1 MRRRIERLCPFFLV
15 PVLSY
20 LPWRSIVENYFA
32 RFLERTGRCILPNYP
47 DCPESL
53 SGEGVGSPESLSGE
67 GVGSPESL
75 LSEGVRSPESLPS
88 EGVGSPES
96 LFSEEVESPES
107 LPSEGV
113 GSPESL
119 FSEEVESPE
128 SIPSEGVGS
137 PESLP
142 SEGVGSPESLFSEE
156 VESPESL
163 PSEGVGS
170 PESLPSE
177 GVGSPESLFS
187 EEVESP
193 ESLPSEGVGSPES
206 LPSGGVGS
214 PESLFS
220 EEVESPESLPSE
232 GVGSPESLPSGG
244 VGSPESLFSEE
255 VESPESLFSEK
266 IEIPESFPSEG
277 VGSPESLFSEEVES
291 PESLPSRAVE
301 RPETLL
307 SGEVKLRVL
316 RSTRSYDVED
326 TDEYYCEYDSTWED
340 PPNKETSGQKSQH
353 WVHQYTSWS
362 QQSHR
367 FNRFKSAAKDMQKYR
382 HDYPEHRSNLYF
394 GWQQQEDMPNLK
406 FYREQIPSSPDGV
419 FIEDFHKKWNR
430 QYLKLERVHSYIQW
444 LFPLQEPGMNNQ
456 AKELTKKEI
465 EAFLQDE
472 TAKKRLVKSYKL
484 MLDFYGIQLSN
495 DTTGEVRRAN
505 NWRDRFDNLDRH
517 THNNLRITRILK
529 CLGTL
534 GFPHYQAPLVR
545 FFLEETL
552 VKGNL
557 YNVKE
562 SVLNYFIFA
571 VIDKQQRREL
581 VKYAYKHYEPKHE
594 FVWCPKKIQMI
605 FSNGE
610 EFSDSRQTMAGH
622 YQHGNYLDDRD
633 VSDNLSIPRNAIVS
647 TAESIQHPVPRLVSP
662 KKYDLAPERAS
673 IRHYEDVPKY
683 VATHSTGHS
692 HTAQGN
698 VKTRSLTKDV
708 LNNQGNEKIES
719 APTKDSEGKNNS
731 VKEPLNKEVSQ
742 SQLKIECSAIEQS
755 TQDPSQSPDKTTE
768 GPAIDPCPK
777 DPYQSPDK
785 TTEGPAIDPCP
796 KDPSQSQVQTTEGP
810 TIELSPHK
818 VPQSK
823 VNIARTRDAPKSC
836 RAKKPRIGE
845 ITKTVSESTS
855 KTPNENPPSTREKQ

>member
-353 WVHQYTSWS
+353 EWVHQYTSWS
-362 QQSHR
+362 QQ
-367 FNRFKSAAKDMQKYR
+367 
-382 HDYPEHRSNLYF
+382 
-394 GWQQQEDMPNLK
+394 
-406 FYREQIPSSPDGV
+406 
-419 FIEDFHKKWNR
+419 
-430 QYLKLERVHSYIQW
+430 
-444 LFPLQEPGMNNQ
+444 
-456 AKELTKKEI
+456 
-465 EAFLQDE
+465 AFLQDE

>member
-1 MRRRIERLCPFFLV
+1 MHRRIERLCPFFLV

-47 DCPESL
+47 D
-53 SGEGVGSPESLSGE
+53 
-67 GVGSPESL
+67 SPESL
-75 LSEGVRSPESLPS
+75 LSEGVRSPESLPIPEVERLEPLPSEGVGSPETFPSGGVGSPESIFSEGVESPESLLSEGVGSPESLPTQEVESLEPLPSEGVGSPESLPSGGVGSPESLFSEKMESPESLPS

-107 LPSEGV
+107 LPTQ
-113 GSPESL
+113 
-119 FSEEVESPE
+119 EVESLEPL
-128 SIPSEGVGS
+128 S
-137 PESLP
+137 
-142 SEGVGSPESLFSEE
+142 
-156 VESPESL
+156 
-163 PSEGVGS
+163 
-170 PESLPSE
+170 
-177 GVGSPESLFS
+177 
-187 EEVESP
+187 
-193 ESLPSEGVGSPES
+193 SEGVGSPES

-220 EEVESPESLPSE
+220 EEVESPESLPTQDVESLEPLSSE
-232 GVGSPESLPSGG
+232 GVGSPESVPSGG

-255 VESPESLFSEK
+255 VESPESLPSGGVGSSESLFSE
-266 IEIPESFPSEG
+266 EVESPESLPSGG

-307 SGEVKLRVL
+307 SGEVKLRVV
-316 RSTRSYDVED
+316 RSARSYDVED

-340 PPNKETSGQKSQH
+340 PPNRETSRQKSQH
-353 WVHQYTSWS
+353 EWVHQYTGWS

-382 HDYPEHRSNLYF
+382 HDYPE
-394 GWQQQEDMPNLK
+394 DMPNLQ

-419 FIEDFHKKWNR
+419 FIEDFHRKWNR

-495 DTTGEVRRAN
+495 DSSGEVRRAN
-505 NWRDRFDNLDRH
+505 NWRDRFDNLNRN

-534 GFPHYQAPLVR
+534 GFPHYQAPLVH

-581 VKYAYKHYEPKHE
+581 VKYAYKHYEPKLE

-610 EFSDSRQTMAGH
+610 ELSDSRQTMAGH
-622 YQHGNYLDDRD
+622 YQHGNSVDDRD
-633 VSDNLSIPRNAIVS
+633 VSDNLSIPRN
-647 TAESIQHPVPRLVSP
+647 
-662 KKYDLAPERAS
+662 
-673 IRHYEDVPKY
+673 
-683 VATHSTGHS
+683 
-692 HTAQGN
+692 
-698 VKTRSLTKDV
+698 
-708 LNNQGNEKIES
+708 
-719 APTKDSEGKNNS
+719 DSEGKNNS
-731 VKEPLNKEVSQ
+731 VKEPLNKEVSRSQ
-742 SQLKIECSAIEQS
+742 SKIECSAIEQS
-755 TQDPSQSPDKTTE
+755 TQEVSQSPVKTTE
-768 GPAIDPCPK
+768 GPA
-777 DPYQSPDK
+777 
-785 TTEGPAIDPCP
+785 
-796 KDPSQSQVQTTEGP
+796 
-810 TIELSPHK
+810 IELSPHK

-823 VNIARTRDAPKSC
+823 VNKARTRDAPKSC

-845 ITKTVSESTS
+845 MTKTVSESTS
-855 KTPNENPPSTREKQ
+855 KTPNKNHPSTTEKQ

>member
-1 MRRRIERLCPFFLV
+1 MRRRFERLCPFFLV

-20 LPWRSIVENYFA
+20 LPWRLIVENSFA
-32 RFLERTGRCILPNYP
+32 WFLERTGRCILPNDP
-47 DCPESL
+47 D
-53 SGEGVGSPESLSGE
+53 SPESF
-67 GVGSPESL
+67 
-75 LSEGVRSPESLPS
+75 PS
-88 EGVGSPES
+88 EGVG
-96 LFSEEVESPES
+96 
-107 LPSEGV
+107 
-113 GSPESL
+113 
-119 FSEEVESPE
+119 
-128 SIPSEGVGS
+128 
-137 PESLP
+137 
-142 SEGVGSPESLFSEE
+142 
-156 VESPESL
+156 SPESL

-177 GVGSPESLFS
+177 GVGSPESLPSGSVRSPESLPS
-187 EEVESP
+187 EGVGSP

-206 LPSGGVGS
+206 LPSGSVGS
-214 PESLFS
+214 PESHFS
-220 EEVESPESLPSE
+220 EEVESPET
-232 GVGSPESLPSGG
+232 
-244 VGSPESLFSEE
+244 
-255 VESPESLFSEK
+255 
-266 IEIPESFPSEG
+266 I
-277 VGSPESLFSEEVES
+277 
-291 PESLPSRAVE
+291 
-301 RPETLL
+301 L
-307 SGEVKLRVL
+307 SGEVELRVL
-316 RSTRSYDVED
+316 RSARSYDVED

-340 PPNKETSGQKSQH
+340 APNKGTSRQKSQH
-353 WVHQYTSWS
+353 EWAHQYTGWS
-362 QQSHR
+362 QKSHR

-382 HDYPEHRSNLYF
+382 HDYPERRSNLYF
-394 GWQQQEDMPNLK
+394 GGQQQDDMPNLQ

-419 FIEDFHKKWNR
+419 FIEDFHNNWNR

-456 AKELTKKEI
+456 AKELTIKEI

-495 DTTGEVRRAN
+495 ETTGNVRRAN
-505 NWRDRFDNLDRH
+505 NWYKRFDNLNRN

-534 GFPHYQAPLVR
+534 GFPHYQAPLVH

-571 VIDKQQRREL
+571 VRDKQQRREL
-581 VKYAYKHYEPKHE
+581 VEYAYKHYEPKHE
-594 FVWCPKKIQMI
+594 FVWCPKKIQMT

-610 EFSDSRQTMAGH
+610 EFSDNKQTMAGH

-633 VSDNLSIPRNAIVS
+633 VSDDLSIPPG
-647 TAESIQHPVPRLVSP
+647 SIRDPVPRLVSP
-662 KKYDLAPERAS
+662 KNCDLAPERAS

-683 VATHSTGHS
+683 VATGSTGHS

-698 VKTRSLTKDV
+698 VKTRSPTKDV

-731 VKEPLNKEVSQ
+731 VKEPLKEVSL
-742 SQLKIECSAIEQS
+742 SQLKTECSAIEQS
-755 TQDPSQSPDKTTE
+755 TQEVSQSPDKTTE
-768 GPAIDPCPK
+768 GQAIDPCPK
-777 DPYQSPDK
+777 DPSQSQVQ
-785 TTEGPAIDPCP
+785 TTEGQAIDPCP

-810 TIELSPHK
+810 AIELSPHK
-818 VPQSK
+818 VPRSK
-823 VNIARTRDAPKSC
+823 VNKARTRDAPKSC
-836 RAKKPRIGE
+836 RAKKPRFGE

-855 KTPNENPPSTREKQ
+855 KTPNKNPPTREKQ

>member
-1 MRRRIERLCPFFLV
+1 MHRRIVRLCPFFLV

-32 RFLERTGRCILPNYP
+32 RFLERTGRCILPNDP
-47 DCPESL
+47 D
-53 SGEGVGSPESLSGE
+53 SPESLSGE

-75 LSEGVRSPESLPS
+75 PIPEVESLESLPS
-88 EGVGSPES
+88 G
-96 LFSEEVESPES
+96 
-107 LPSEGV
+107 
-113 GSPESL
+113 
-119 FSEEVESPE
+119 
-128 SIPSEGVGS
+128 
-137 PESLP
+137 
-142 SEGVGSPESLFSEE
+142 
-156 VESPESL
+156 
-163 PSEGVGS
+163 
-170 PESLPSE
+170 
-177 GVGSPESLFS
+177 
-187 EEVESP
+187 
-193 ESLPSEGVGSPES
+193 GVGSPES

-214 PESLFS
+214 PESL
-220 EEVESPESLPSE
+220 PSG

-244 VGSPESLFSEE
+244 VGSPESL
-255 VESPESLFSEK
+255 
-266 IEIPESFPSEG
+266 PSGG
-277 VGSPESLFSEEVES
+277 VGSPESLPSGGVGS
-291 PESLPSRAVE
+291 PESLPSGGVGSPE
-301 RPETLL
+301 SLPSGGVGSPESLPSGGVGSPESLTSGGVGSPESLPSGGVGSPETLPSGGVGSPETLLSGGVGSPETLLSGGVGSPETLLSGGVGSPETLPSGGVGSPETLL
-307 SGEVKLRVL
+307 SGEVKLRVV
-316 RSTRSYDVED
+316 RSARYDVED

-340 PPNKETSGQKSQH
+340 PPNKETSRQKSQH
-353 WVHQYTSWS
+353 ERVHQYTGWS

-367 FNRFKSAAKDMQKYR
+367 LNRFKSAAKDMQKYR
-382 HDYPEHRSNLYF
+382 HDYPEHRSNLFF
-394 GWQQQEDMPNLK
+394 GWQQQEDMPNLQ

-495 DTTGEVRRAN
+495 DSTGEVRRAN

-534 GFPHYQAPLVR
+534 GFTHYQAPLVH

-610 EFSDSRQTMAGH
+610 ELSDSRQTK
-622 YQHGNYLDDRD
+622 QWQ
-633 VSDNLSIPRNAIVS
+633 AITSMV
-647 TAESIQHPVPRLVSP
+647 
-662 KKYDLAPERAS
+662 
-673 IRHYEDVPKY
+673 
-683 VATHSTGHS
+683 
-692 HTAQGN
+692 
-698 VKTRSLTKDV
+698 
-708 LNNQGNEKIES
+708 
-719 APTKDSEGKNNS
+719 
-731 VKEPLNKEVSQ
+731 
-742 SQLKIECSAIEQS
+742 
-755 TQDPSQSPDKTTE
+755 TT
-768 GPAIDPCPK
+768 
-777 DPYQSPDK
+777 
-785 TTEGPAIDPCP
+785 
-796 KDPSQSQVQTTEGP
+796 
-810 TIELSPHK
+810 
-818 VPQSK
+818 
-823 VNIARTRDAPKSC
+823 
-836 RAKKPRIGE
+836 
-845 ITKTVSESTS
+845 
-855 KTPNENPPSTREKQ
+855 

>member
-32 RFLERTGRCILPNYP
+32 RFLERTGRCILPNDP
-47 DCPESL
+47 DSPESLSGEGVGSPESLSGEGVRSPESL

-75 LSEGVRSPESLPS
+75 LSEGVRSPESLPIQ
-88 EGVGSPES
+88 
-96 LFSEEVESPES
+96 EVESLEP
-107 LPSEGV
+107 
-113 GSPESL
+113 
-119 FSEEVESPE
+119 
-128 SIPSEGVGS
+128 
-137 PESLP
+137 
-142 SEGVGSPESLFSEE
+142 
-156 VESPESL
+156 
-163 PSEGVGS
+163 
-170 PESLPSE
+170 LPSE

-220 EEVESPESLPSE
+220 EEVESPESL
-232 GVGSPESLPSGG
+232 
-244 VGSPESLFSEE
+244 
-255 VESPESLFSEK
+255 FSEK
-266 IEIPESFPSEG
+266 MEIPESFPSEG

-382 HDYPEHRSNLYF
+382 HDYPEHRSNF
-394 GWQQQEDMPNLK
+394 GWQQQEDMPNLQ

-505 NWRDRFDNLDRH
+505 NWRDRFDNLDRN

-534 GFPHYQAPLVR
+534 GFPHYQAPLVH

-633 VSDNLSIPRNAIVS
+633 VSDNLSIPRNVIVS

-683 VATHSTGHS
+683 VGTHSTGHS

-755 TQDPSQSPDKTTE
+755 TQDPSQSLDKTTEGPAIDPCPKDPSQSPDKTTEGPTIDPCPKDPSQSPDKTTE

-777 DPYQSPDK
+777 DPSQSPDKTTEGPAIDPCPKDPSQSPDKTTEGPTIDPCPKDPSQSPDK

-810 TIELSPHK
+810 TIEPSPHK

-836 RAKKPRIGE
+836 RAKKPRIG
-845 ITKTVSESTS
+845 
-855 KTPNENPPSTREKQ
+855 